1 MVTCLPPGVWVRVDE
16 VRHDAIKIMIA
27 GPEGTPYAGGLFE
40 FDCFMTLEYPNT
52 PPLVHLRTTG
62 GGSVRFNPN
71 LYNCGKVCL
80 SLLGTW
86 PGQPEEQW
94 SPTSTLLQV
103 IVSIQSMIFVD
114 APFFNE
120 PGAGRVNPNQPASI
134 QYNRNIE
141 LQTVRW
147 AMVEWLKDEHRGGLW
162 EDVIASHFIIRKD
175 KIRKTIYDWAAGNA
189 GMANYHSG
197 GYGIPMGNPYGYRPQ
212 NLHASSG
219 LDLLKE
225 YDKGI
230 AMIQK
235 WQNGHSY

>member
-1 MVTCLPPGVWVRVDE
+1 VFVRVDE

-40 FDCFMTLEYPNT
+40 FDCFMPLEYPNN

-62 GGSVRFNPN
+62 GGTVRFNPN

-94 SPTSTLLQV
+94 SRKSTLLQV

-114 APFFNE
+114 APYFNE
-120 PGAGRVNPNQPASI
+120 PGYGSADPKNIASI
-134 QYNRNIE
+134 DYNRNIE

-147 AMVEWLKDEHRGGLW
+147 AMIDWLDDKHRGGLW
-162 EDVIASHFIIRKD
+162 EDVIASHFTIRNDNIRKN
-175 KIRKTIYDWAAGNA
+175 IHNWAASNPQ
-189 GMANYHSG
+189 MKTYRG
-197 GYGIPMGNPYGYRPQ
+197 GTTNGLYGYRPQ
-212 NLHASSG
+212 PQNVYSASSLNL
-219 LDLLKE
+219 LDE

-230 AMIQK
+230 ARIRN
-235 WQNGHSY
+235 WRNES